1 MTPKAESGREPRGA
15 AARAEKATEQAT
27 ERTTEKASDKTTEKA
42 ADKAR
47 AEGRARG
54 GPDEQSQAHRY
65 LVAARTPLDMRGLTG
80 QLDQTPGVSVVRTVE
95 SETRTEFP
103 PVLVVTAGADQAAG
117 LASAP
122 QLVVEPDTRL
132 TYGAP
137 VAWAGGP
144 DWYSGPVGVPAL
156 GTAVPITVQVTDDAG
171 HGQAGATVTV
181 DGPVPACAVTGNDG
195 KARVELPVGAVDG
208 VHVLR
213 VRPRDACWSTVVAR
227 PTLTRNHTFD
237 VECIRLER
245 TLAVSGPGMATHA
258 GTAGTAEAAGT
269 SSTTGAGGR
278 SGRAAA
284 FPETAAY
291 SWAREAMGFERVPPH
306 YLGSGVRIALLDS
319 GAHVRHPDL
328 GDRVDQGWDAVSGDA
343 KAWGED
349 ILGSGTH
356 CATVIVGSADGA
368 GVIGLAPEAE
378 LHVLRV
384 APHGRLADLIEGLD
398 YCIEQ
403 RIDVAQLSVGIQR
416 PSQLLAA
423 KIEQARRAGVLCVA
437 AVGDGAGPVAFPAGL
452 PTVLGVG
459 SVGRLGTYPPE
470 SCHAEQLAGLP
481 TPDGY
486 FPAASANRGPGLDLV
501 APGVAVIG
509 GAPTAGWAALDG
521 TAAAAAHVTALAAL
535 VVAHHPDF
543 HTTYRVRG
551 PQRVDHLKALMT
563 AACRPIAAPGARD
576 RFGAGIPDA
585 AVAVGIAP
593 PGAPGFPATPASRVV
608 PTAGW

>member
-1 MTPKAESGREPRGA
+1 
-15 AARAEKATEQAT
+15 
-27 ERTTEKASDKTTEKA
+27 
-42 ADKAR
+42 
-47 AEGRARG
+47 
-54 GPDEQSQAHRY
+54 
-65 LVAARTPLDMRGLTG
+65 
-80 QLDQTPGVSVVRTVE
+80 
-95 SETRTEFP
+95 
-103 PVLVVTAGADQAAG
+103 
-117 LASAP
+117 
-122 QLVVEPDTRL
+122 
-132 TYGAP
+132 
-137 VAWAGGP
+137 
-144 DWYSGPVGVPAL
+144 WYSGPVGVPAL
-156 GTAVPITVQVTDDAG
+156 GTAVPITIRVTDDAG

-181 DGPVPACAVTGNDG
+181 DGPVPACAVTGTDG
-195 KARVELPVGAVDG
+195 RARVELPVGAVDG

-227 PTLTRNHTFD
+227 PTLGRNHTFD
-237 VECIRLER
+237 VECLRLER
-245 TLAVSGPGMATHA
+245 TLAVSGPGMAAHA
-258 GTAGTAEAAGT
+258 GTAGATGTA
-269 SSTTGAGGR
+269 GR

-291 SWAREAMGFERVPPH
+291 SWARETMGFDRVPPH

-319 GAHVRHPDL
+319 GAQVRHPDL

-343 KAWGED
+343 KAWSED
-349 ILGSGTH
+349 LLGSGTH
-356 CATVIVGSADGA
+356 CATVIAGSADGT

-403 RIDVAQLSVGIQR
+403 RVDVAQLSVGIQR

-423 KIEQARRAGVLCVA
+423 KVEQARRAGVLCVA
-437 AVGDGAGPVAFPAGL
+437 AAGDGAGPVAFPANL
-452 PTVLGVG
+452 PAVLGVG
-459 SVGRLGTYPPE
+459 SVGRLGTYPPA
-470 SCHAEQLAGLP
+470 SCHAEQLAGMP

-486 FPAASANRGPGLDLV
+486 FPAASANHGPGLDLV

-521 TAAAAAHVTALAAL
+521 TATAAAHVTALAAL

-585 AVAVGIAP
+585 AVAVGIVPALP
-593 PGAPGFPATPASRVV
+593 PWAV
-608 PTAGW
+608 PTTGW